1 MNRDRDAERWEE
13 DYSRR
18 GRVWG
23 GAVHNLPPIGC
34 GERVLELGC
43 GNGKTSRALLGLT
56 SKVVGID
63 LSASA
68 VRLCRA
74 HAPGSSGGQFALADA
89 RSLPFFDAVFDA
101 VVAFH
106 VIGHVPEEERVRSA
120 HETARVLRAG
130 GTLFFSGFSPEDF
143 RAGTGCETEPGTFIR
158 KNGIATH
165 YFSEDEVLALFRGLT
180 PCECATRRWTM
191 TVRGQALPRAEI
203 AAAFTKNP

>member
-1 MNRDRDAERWEE
+1 MNRDREAERWEE

-23 GAVHNLPPIGC
+23 GAVHNLPPLSR

-43 GNGKTSRALLGLT
+43 GNGKTSRAILGLT
-56 SKVVGID
+56 SDVVGID

-74 HAPGSSGGQFALADA
+74 HAPGSSGGQLALADA

-106 VIGHVPEEERVRSA
+106 VIGHLPGEGRARSA
-120 HETARVLRAG
+120 HEAARVLRAG
-130 GTLFFSGFSPEDF
+130 GTCSSPVFRPRISGLAPDAKQNRERLYGKTGSPPITSPKMKYWRFSRD
-143 RAGTGCETEPGTFIR
+143 
-158 KNGIATH
+158 
-165 YFSEDEVLALFRGLT
+165 
-180 PCECATRRWTM
+180 
-191 TVRGQALPRAEI
+191 
-203 AAAFTKNP
+203 

>member
-1 MNRDRDAERWEE
+1 MNRDREAERWEE

-23 GAVHNLPPIGC
+23 GAVHNLPPLSR

-43 GNGKTSRALLGLT
+43 GNGKTSRAILGLT
-56 SKVVGID
+56 SDVVGID

-74 HAPGSSGGQFALADA
+74 HAPGSSGGQLALADA

-106 VIGHVPEEERVRSA
+106 VIGHLPAEGRARSA
-120 HETARVLRAG
+120 HEAARVLRAG
-130 GTLFFSGFSPEDF
+130 VPVLLRFFARGFPGWH
-143 RAGTGCETEPGTFIR
+143 RMRNRTGNVCTEKRDRHPLL
-158 KNGIATH
+158 H
-165 YFSEDEVLALFRGLT
+165 
-180 PCECATRRWTM
+180 RR
-191 TVRGQALPRAEI
+191 
-203 AAAFTKNP
+203 